1 MKSFLKV
8 ADARKLDNDVAR
20 TAVAEIRELA
30 YDVEDMIETFALKV
44 ASQRKPGFSNC
55 LKRSVCFLKKGCLLH
70 RTRSEIE
77 KITVKIQELTRQLN
91 TYDVTKLGDHGEG
104 PSSSSECRES
114 RQPYPHVMDDNVVGM
129 DDDIKELV
137 SVLVEE
143 RGESKSNASSLS
155 SIQRAR
161 RVSAHEFFQ
170 INCIK
175 SPMLRSLLFFDGYSF
190 LNAMFQKLDDHFD
203 RGDYIVVIAILFA
216 TLFGPFEIKDF
227 NANDSDKNPP
237 IIEGR
242 YLHSLSI
249 IHNEGRID
257 PRHLNHLLSSCVSV
271 CKLSLDVEISE
282 LPEYV
287 YSSSYL
293 AYLNLRMCKLKEDP
307 MPTLE
312 KLPSLRVLEL
322 HALAF
327 EGKEVFCST
336 QGFPKLESLTLFG
349 LHNLEEWKVDDGAM
363 PRLWQLGIEWCQ
375 ELKMVPDGLR
385 YITMLQE
392 LEIKSMPN
400 VFIDKLVEGGE
411 DFYKVQHVPSRILKE
426 FDEFELLI
434 LSGGEGIA
442 Q

>member
-143 RGESKSNASSLS
+143 RGESK
-155 SIQRAR
+155 
-161 RVSAHEFFQ
+161 RV
-170 INCIK
+170 
-175 SPMLRSLLFFDGYSF
+175 
-190 LNAMFQKLDDHFD
+190 
-203 RGDYIVVIAILFA
+203 GDS
-216 TLFGPFEIKDF
+216 GPFEIKDF